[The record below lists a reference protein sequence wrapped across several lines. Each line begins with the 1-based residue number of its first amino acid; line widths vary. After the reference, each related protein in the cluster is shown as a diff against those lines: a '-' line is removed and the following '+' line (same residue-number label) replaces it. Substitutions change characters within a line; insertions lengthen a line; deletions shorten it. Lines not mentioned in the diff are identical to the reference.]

1 MCANELLKR
10 AKTAADTAFSDAL
23 RHYWKKTSTY
33 SCLANEYKEGRDTL
47 NELVWNF
54 VMMLLAFETYY
65 GASGDE
71 RVKHCVHAQMQTYYE
86 HSSEA
91 FFLATG
97 CGSNPAHDDAAWTA
111 MGFLLAHR
119 LTGDERALQYARQMI
134 ERAYDYWQDGSTAN
148 GLWYS
153 YPQDNNG
160 HPQVKSIYCAGLI
173 LSEMEYYEKTRGTP
187 QEDAQLHQRTLAL
200 YEWVETHLRRDGT
213 RVWDGRRYDDCD
225 ALYYCDFVEENGA
238 CHPRQCEDT
247 AHIVQCQSWTSLFG
261 NMAMAVINLR
271 LHRLTGREEY
281 LRRGLETA
289 NALVRTEFNHA
300 GCFLND
306 RDAWT
311 NTAFL
316 GFFVREVLPQADPEL
331 GRMLLRT
338 ADAILKNAC
347 FEDGFYSSDW
357 DGCGAWLR
365 DDTCG
370 EHTLWIP
377 ANATTMHVLF
387 AAYAALQSGTLEVT
401 ENEAALLSERRER
414 RFPAQCAA
422 LAWIDAPAAV

>member
-1 MCANELLKR
+1 MNPSEVE
-10 AKTAADTAFSDAL
+10 F
-23 RHYWKKTSTY
+23 
-33 SCLANEYKEGRDTL
+33 
-47 NELVWNF
+47 
-54 VMMLLAFETYY
+54 
-65 GASGDE
+65 GA
-71 RVKHCVHAQMQTYYE
+71 
-86 HSSEA
+86 
-91 FFLATG
+91 
-97 CGSNPAHDDAAWTA
+97 
-111 MGFLLAHR
+111 
-119 LTGDERALQYARQMI
+119 
-134 ERAYDYWQDGSTAN
+134 
-148 GLWYS
+148 
-153 YPQDNNG
+153 
-160 HPQVKSIYCAGLI
+160 
-173 LSEMEYYEKTRGTP
+173 
-187 QEDAQLHQRTLAL
+187 
-200 YEWVETHLRRDGT
+200 HLRRDGT

-331 GRMLLRT
+331 GRVLLRT

>member
-71 RVKHCVHAQMQTYYE
+71 RVKRCVHAQMQTYYE

-173 LSEMEYYEKTRGTP
+173 LSEMEYYE
-187 QEDAQLHQRTLAL
+187 
-200 YEWVETHLRRDGT
+200 
-213 RVWDGRRYDDCD
+213 
-225 ALYYCDFVEENGA
+225 
-238 CHPRQCEDT
+238 
-247 AHIVQCQSWTSLFG
+247 
-261 NMAMAVINLR
+261 
-271 LHRLTGREEY
+271 
-281 LRRGLETA
+281 
-289 NALVRTEFNHA
+289 
-300 GCFLND
+300 
-306 RDAWT
+306 
-311 NTAFL
+311 
-316 GFFVREVLPQADPEL
+316 
-331 GRMLLRT
+331 
-338 ADAILKNAC
+338 
-347 FEDGFYSSDW
+347 
-357 DGCGAWLR
+357 
-365 DDTCG
+365 
-370 EHTLWIP
+370 
-377 ANATTMHVLF
+377 
-387 AAYAALQSGTLEVT
+387 
-401 ENEAALLSERRER
+401 
-414 RFPAQCAA
+414 
-422 LAWIDAPAAV
+422 